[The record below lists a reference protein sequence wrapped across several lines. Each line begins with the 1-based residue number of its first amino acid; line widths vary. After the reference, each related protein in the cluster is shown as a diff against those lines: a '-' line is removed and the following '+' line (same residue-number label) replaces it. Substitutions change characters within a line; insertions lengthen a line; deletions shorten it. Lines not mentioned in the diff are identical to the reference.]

1 MFKNPN
7 NSSSL
12 FPIENFF
19 GDINNIL
26 YNSEVIISW
35 ADENMCFLNLFNN
48 YYKCKLLLT
57 EYRLILIPKLPEFMI
72 NEFESDYFIIPI
84 YSFYKIEKG
93 TNVVNK
99 IFFEINIESKNDFRV
114 FKLFLNNIQFFY
126 NLKEIFL
133 QRNLK
138 SNFNVFAFKYKI
150 ITENSNLKKD
160 ENFIDG
166 FKIYNIEKEFL
177 RQGVNENEFI
187 RLLDI
192 NKDFKICETYPEL
205 TYNIVTENITINDI
219 INSSNYRIK
228 NRFQTLCYYDKKSKG
243 SMWRSS
249 QNKMSITGVRN
260 LNDEKMFKGIKKL
273 NENKELYIFDARPYL
288 SALANR
294 IKGGGFENSNYYE
307 CKLIFCEIDN
317 IHDVRNSFN
326 KLKHLILLNEI
337 KTINNT
343 NNNNNNN
350 INDNNIDN
358 IITNNNSDIEHIT
371 IFNNNN
377 FFSEFEN
384 TLWPKFIFQLITK
397 SIQISKLVKNG
408 NSVLI
413 HCSDGWDRAS
423 QLTALSQLFID
434 PYYRT
439 IEGFIV
445 LVEKE
450 FISFG
455 HNFRF
460 RLGIEYNLN
469 ENEMSPVFLQFL
481 DCVSQILFIYPTVFE
496 FNMNFLIFIVYHLTS
511 GKYGTFLCNNEKER
525 KFYKIKEKTVSIWT
539 DVYKSIDK
547 FTNNYYNKELNDNFN
562 INFLPF
568 FKIRLWEE
576 CYLRYIYKNSDKKF
590 LNLLDQLNLLNEKKN
605 FMEKLK
611 INFNNKDNNK
621 LKEIIQKIVK
631 NHKEILNDLNQEEK
645 ELIGKKDFK
654 KMNSMNDLT
663 IIKEN
668 EIKIENININNNN
681 N

>member
-12 FPIENFF
+12 FPVENFF

-35 ADENMCFLNLFNN
+35 ADENMCFLYLFNN

-72 NEFESDYFIIPI
+72 NEFESDYFTIPI

-93 TNVVNK
+93 TNNLDK
-99 IFFEINIESKNDFRV
+99 IFFEIIIESKNDFRI
-114 FKLFLNNIQFFY
+114 FKLFLNNLQFY
-126 NLKEIFL
+126 NNLKEIFL
-133 QRNLK
+133 QRNLS
-138 SNFNVFAFKYKI
+138 SNFNVFAFKYKLI
-150 ITENSNLKKD
+150 LENKD
-160 ENFIDG
+160 IKENENFIDG
-166 FKIYNIEKEFL
+166 YKIYNIEKEFL

-187 RLLDI
+187 RLLNI
-192 NKDFKICETYPEL
+192 NKDFKLCETYPEL
-205 TYNIVTENITINDI
+205 TYNIVTEDITINDI
-219 INSSNYRIK
+219 INASNYRMK

-243 SMWRSS
+243 SIWRSS
-249 QNKMSITGVRN
+249 QNKIGITGARN
-260 LNDEKMFKGIKKL
+260 LNDEKIFKGIKKL

-294 IKGGGFENSNYYE
+294 IKGGGFENINNYD

-326 KLKHLILLNEI
+326 KLKNLILLNEI
-337 KTINNT
+337 KNINNT
-343 NNNNNNN
+343 NNNNN
-350 INDNNIDN
+350 INDNNNNNN
-358 IITNNNSDIEHIT
+358 INLNNNSNTEHIT
-371 IFNNNN
+371 IFNTYN

-384 TLWPKFIFQLITK
+384 TFWPKFIFQLISK
-397 SIQISKLVKNG
+397 SIQISKLIKNG

-445 LVEKE
+445 LIEKD

-496 FNMNFLIFIVYHLTS
+496 FNMNLLIFIVYHLTS

-568 FKIRLWEE
+568 FKIRL
-576 CYLRYIYKNSDKKF
+576 
-590 LNLLDQLNLLNEKKN
+590 
-605 FMEKLK
+605 
-611 INFNNKDNNK
+611 
-621 LKEIIQKIVK
+621 
-631 NHKEILNDLNQEEK
+631 
-645 ELIGKKDFK
+645 
-654 KMNSMNDLT
+654 
-663 IIKEN
+663 
-668 EIKIENININNNN
+668 
-681 N
+681 